1 MHMSRLTFALIA
13 CLLAS
18 GCGMFSFLGARE
30 SYLEAQD
37 LPRTKIPASLDKPPF
52 EDLMAVPD
60 VIDSRGIAGARL
72 QIPLPERLNSSYGVE
87 QIVIKRLGDER
98 WIFLDSPLPSVW
110 PKIQEFLEA
119 NNFVVVERDPSNGVT
134 ETDWL
139 ISIDGDADEIFESI
153 RSGAAW
159 ADSAA
164 SIENRFHLQVQPG
177 IRPGSCEISIR
188 HKKIPLGSSEGRDD
202 PDWTGLSDNPELESK
217 LLSALAYALGDTIND
232 RSISYL
238 ASRLEVESRAVLMP
252 DKVRPIL
259 KYKLDLNRAWATVG
273 SALKSAQIEVEDR
286 DRTAQIYFVFY
297 DDSVVDNPGFIRR
310 LFSRDKKIFR
320 GDVNRYRLHLDEA
333 SDGVHVTVRKD
344 ETTLAGPLV
353 SERLLNIIKEYST

>member
-1 MHMSRLTFALIA
+1 
-13 CLLAS
+13 
-18 GCGMFSFLGARE
+18 MFGFLGAKAG
-30 SYLEAQD
+30 YLQAQD
-37 LPRTKIPASLDKPPF
+37 LPRSKIPASLDEPPF
-52 EDLMAVPD
+52 EDLMVVPE
-60 VIDSRGIAGARL
+60 VIDSRGIAGKKFD
-72 QIPLPERLNSSYGVE
+72 IPLPERLNSNYGVE

-110 PKIQEFLEA
+110 PKIQEFWEA
-119 NNFVVVERDPSNGVT
+119 NNFILAERDPSNGVT

-164 SIENRFHLQVQPG
+164 SIENRFRLQVEPG
-177 IRPGSCEISIR
+177 IRPGSCEIRIR
-188 HKKIPLGSSEGRDD
+188 HKKIPLGASEGRDD
-202 PDWTGLSDNPELESK
+202 LDWSGMSDDPELESK
-217 LLSALAYALGDTIND
+217 VLSALAYALGDTIND

-238 ASRLEVESRAVLMP
+238 AGRLEAESRAVLMP

-286 DRTAQIYFVFY
+286 DRTAQVYFVFY
-297 DDSVVDNPGFIRR
+297 DDSIVDNPGFIRR
-310 LFSRDKKIFR
+310 LFSRDKRISR
-320 GDVNRYRLHLDEA
+320 GDVNRYLVHLDQA
-333 SDGVHVTVRKD
+333 SDGVHVTVLKD